1 MEKTGQA
8 RTVKKY
14 KKGNITAAFGT
25 DLFIQG
31 FTSIPNL
38 LLKLYKHMGMSD
50 TEMILVI
57 QLFRLRT
64 EEKKF
69 FPSIKELGMVMPK
82 NEEQIT
88 SDLESLLQKEML
100 RVTDYYDDESDLV
113 IKGYDFEP
121 LFEKLSEIWACI
133 RVRENERIRRMIE
146 KEPGTAVNLYNIFE
160 NEFGRPLSPME
171 VEQINV
177 WSTKLN
183 PNMVLEALRKAVMM
197 GKHNFKYIDSILLE
211 WEKNN
216 LRNPGDVEEY
226 DKRFKNRHSNV
237 KQGARGK
244 ENNKKS
250 MIQSLYMS

>member
-1 MEKTGQA
+1 MENTGQA
-8 RTVKKY
+8 RTAKKY

-38 LLKLYKHMGMSD
+38 LLKLYKNMGISD
-50 TEMILVI
+50 TEMMLVI

-64 EEKKF
+64 EDKNF
-69 FPSIKELGMVMPK
+69 LPSLKELGNVMQK

-88 SDLESLLQKEML
+88 ADLESLLQKEML
-100 RVTDYYDDESDLV
+100 RVTDFYDDGRHLV

-133 RVRENERIRRMIE
+133 RVRENERLSKMME
-146 KEPGTAVNLYNIFE
+146 NEPGAAVNLYSSFE
-160 NEFGRPLSPME
+160 KEFGRPLSPME
-171 VEQINV
+171 VEQINL

-183 PNMVLEALRKAVMM
+183 SNMVLEALRKAVMM

-226 DKRFKNRHSNV
+226 DKRFKNRHSSS